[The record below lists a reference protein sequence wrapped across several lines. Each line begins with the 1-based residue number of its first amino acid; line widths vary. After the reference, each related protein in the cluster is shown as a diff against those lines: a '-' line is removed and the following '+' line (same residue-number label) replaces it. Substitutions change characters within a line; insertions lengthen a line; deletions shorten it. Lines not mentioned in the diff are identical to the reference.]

1 MQFINEQTMNTTNR
15 SNVSPAWRIM
25 RRLNRR
31 LAAQVFRR
39 GRGPSGVVLLLT
51 TVGRKSGQPR
61 VTPLQYE
68 AENEVIYVAAARGPQ
83 ADWFRNAQ
91 ANPHVKVQ
99 IKDRQFEGVAEPIV
113 EAARIADFLE
123 LRLKRH
129 RIMMRLMLLAE
140 GLPPWANRAAL
151 EHLAAKKAVL
161 AIRPMTKEGN
171 I

>member
-1 MQFINEQTMNTTNR
+1 MNTTNR

-25 RRLNRR
+25 RRLNRHM
-31 LAAQVFRR
+31 AAQVFGH

-51 TVGRKSGQPR
+51 TIGRKSGQPR

-68 AENEVIYVAAARGPQ
+68 EDNGVIYVAAARGPQ

-91 ANPHVKVQ
+91 ANPRVKVQ
-99 IKDRQFEGVAEPIV
+99 IKDRRFEGLAEASIDPG
-113 EAARIADFLE
+113 RIADFLE

-129 RIMMRLMLLAE
+129 RLMMRLMLLTE

-151 EHLAAKKAVL
+151 ERIAAKKALL
-161 AIRPMTKEGN
+161 AIRPLES
-171 I
+171 